1 MNRAGLTSADQPGT
15 PHNRSTAA
23 RHRDFAQQAQDLRG
37 SADQLQPDLA
47 TSSPVLAQSV
57 NEATQGH
64 KTLTVRTAPGSDPSH
79 PLAQNKESLSPAEQ
93 ASGPQSGASPLR
105 PVLSPVASRES
116 QESFAGQVLAHA
128 RSIGAKVHHD
138 AVSFAAIA
146 KNPSLAR
153 QARAELDE
161 HQHTTAIEKIDTD
174 GPVASSAFYAHD
186 AEVERQWA
194 ALEAVSAD
202 TKEESTLNKELS
214 FLICARLEAS
224 RRSSERLLGVL
235 QALAASESAYAHA
248 MTMTSSI
255 PLPGECD
262 GDVMKAALNAFSALP
277 QVVGEVHKDALLSMS
292 GLNRSLHTLVTDLRR
307 VCEEVR
313 SSTHRCLRAI
323 DHASSLLQQ
332 SFINHQHACRQF
344 DVALLDRRRGR
355 GAHVVEQDPWLT
367 ESGMAEAHHALQ
379 HAQEEERHL
388 LTGSHQ
394 QLQDLETRRVD
405 LIKKIVTAFLT
416 SYRLQLLGDKARV
429 DRVRGMTGG
438 MVSSSDLAHLTK
450 SAQAVEERSKELA
463 SKQAENLEQVSEE
476 LLCSPEIIRQGDM
489 ARWLPV
495 SNMWQDCHFV
505 LTRAGFLHWFHDTQ
519 NFVRPLDCLN
529 LARCQFEAGEAPTFN
544 LVENNTGRLW
554 FFSKWVRTIAFK
566 AFTVE
571 ECCEWAIA
579 LREAIA
585 TARGDDRTH

>member
-1 MNRAGLTSADQPGT
+1 MNHAGSTSADQPGT
-15 PHNRSTAA
+15 PPNRSTAA
-23 RHRDFAQQAQDLRG
+23 RQRDFTEQAKELRV
-37 SADQLQPDLA
+37 SADQLHSDLA
-47 TSSPVLAQSV
+47 TSAPVLAQNV
-57 NEATQGH
+57 TEATQGH
-64 KTLTVRTAPGSDPSH
+64 KTLTVRTAPRSDPSH
-79 PLAQNKESLSPAEQ
+79 PLAQHSEGLSSAEQ
-93 ASGPQSGASPLR
+93 ASEPQSSPSPLS
-105 PVLSPVASRES
+105 PALSPIASRES

-174 GPVASSAFYAHD
+174 GPVASSACYAHD

-194 ALEAVSAD
+194 ALEAVNAD

-277 QVVGEVHKDALLSMS
+277 QIVGEAHKDALLSMS
-292 GLNRSLHTLVTDLRR
+292 GLNRSLHTLATDLRR

-332 SFINHQHACRQF
+332 SFINHQQACRQF

-355 GAHVVEQDPWLT
+355 GAHPVEQDPWLT

-394 QLQDLETRRVD
+394 QLQDLEARRVD

-429 DRVRGMTGG
+429 ESLRGMVGG
-438 MVSSSDLAHLTK
+438 MVSSSDLADLTR

-505 LTRAGFLHWFHDTQ
+505 LTRAGFLHWFHDTE

-554 FFSKWVRTIAFK
+554 FFSKGSVRACLAAETK
-566 AFTVE
+566 
-571 ECCEWAIA
+571 
-579 LREAIA
+579 
-585 TARGDDRTH
+585 

>member
-1 MNRAGLTSADQPGT
+1 MIHAGSTSADQPGT
-15 PHNRSTAA
+15 PSNRSTAA
-23 RHRDFAQQAQDLRG
+23 RQHDFAQQAVDLRD
-37 SADQLQPDLA
+37 SADQLQSDQA
-47 TSSPVLAQSV
+47 TSAPVLAQSV
-57 NEATQGH
+57 DEATQGH
-64 KTLTVRTAPGSDPSH
+64 KTLTVRTAPRSDPSH
-79 PLAQNKESLSPAEQ
+79 PLAQTSEGLSPAEQ
-93 ASGPQSGASPLR
+93 ASGPQPGASPLH

-194 ALEAVSAD
+194 ALEAVNAD

-277 QVVGEVHKDALLSMS
+277 QIVGEVHKDALLSMS

-323 DHASSLLQQ
+323 DHASSMLQQ
-332 SFINHQHACRQF
+332 SFIHHQQACRQF

-355 GAHVVEQDPWLT
+355 GAHPVEQDPWLT

-429 DRVRGMTGG
+429 ESLRGMIGD
-438 MVSSSDLAHLTK
+438 MVSSSDLAELTK

-554 FFSKWVRTIAFK
+554 FFSNWVRTIAFK
-566 AFTVE
+566 ASTVD

-585 TARGDDRTH
+585 TARGEDRTH